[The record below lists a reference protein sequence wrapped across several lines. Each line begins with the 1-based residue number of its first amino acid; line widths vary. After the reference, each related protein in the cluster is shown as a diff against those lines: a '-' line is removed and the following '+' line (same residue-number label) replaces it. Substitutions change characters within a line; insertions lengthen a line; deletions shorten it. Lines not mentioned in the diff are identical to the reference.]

1 MRAGAGGLCYDHIA
15 LQFHT
20 RADRVCDGAS
30 TSANPHPSAEHSREQ
45 AVPPFSPEIQQKGM
59 EQEMASV
66 CGPGSLPQVSFPGK
80 IPIFDPR

>member
-30 TSANPHPSAEHSREQ
+30 TSANPHPSAERSREQ
-45 AVPPFSPEIQQKGM
+45 AVPLYPEIQQSGM
-59 EQEMASV
+59 EQEMTSV
-66 CGPGSLPQVSFPGK
+66 CGPGSLPQVSFS
-80 IPIFDPR
+80 R